1 MLHTAVEAV
10 QASGYPSRDRLPGYT
25 EVSLSIRSL
34 MSLPRS
40 AALIVAALAV
50 APPAAQAVARHE
62 DSTPRATA
70 LRVASASAGLRAGPE
85 YPGASPARPRIQVA
99 GLTVGD
105 LALHRPLTP
114 AEAQRALERELSVKV
129 GKQMSPSDYP
139 AEARRWGWSGTAL
152 VEVLVSEEG
161 YVRDVNL
168 TRSSGYSLL
177 DEQALTVVRRV
188 PRLFVPMQ
196 LRGRLQRA
204 TVPIVF
210 HFPRL

>member
-1 MLHTAVEAV
+1 
-10 QASGYPSRDRLPGYT
+10 
-25 EVSLSIRSL
+25 

-40 AALIVAALAV
+40 VALILAALAAV
-50 APPAAQAVARHE
+50 PAAAQAVVRDEVPAPH
-62 DSTPRATA
+62 AT
-70 LRVASASAGLRAGPE
+70 LSSAGLRADRECPC
-85 YPGASPARPRIQVA
+85 ASPARPSIQVA
-99 GLTVGD
+99 ALTVGD
-105 LALHRPLTP
+105 LALHMPLTR

-188 PRLFVPMQ
+188 PRLFVPVQ
-196 LRGRLQRA
+196 LRGRPQRA